1 MEQRYQKF
9 RQSRQEPLR
18 LAIALDGFFQDT
30 DPVRQAAYGD
40 YLRRRLQPAVQRLV
54 EADDTRRLSR
64 LAPWFTARQTDAF
77 IARAGERQKTAAS
90 PSWTPLLPRCPA
102 YRTRL
107 YPPLVWTEPPSA
119 SPPAGFSRCT
129 GTARPASG
137 GVTCTCCCTACTS
150 TPLRAIR
157 GGCGIWR
164 RT

>member
-77 IARAGERQKTAAS
+77 IALAREKQKTSA
-90 PSWTPLLPRCPA
+90 
-102 YRTRL
+102 
-107 YPPLVWTEPPSA
+107 LVWLLRWKGEHY
-119 SPPAGFSRCT
+119 GFPDKDFS
-129 GTARPASG
+129 
-137 GVTCTCCCTACTS
+137 
-150 TPLRAIR
+150 L
-157 GGCGIWR
+157 
-164 RT
+164 